1 MDLPEEVK
9 LSLAELGNF
18 SIAKSTWSTYKSA
31 ERLLLTCQ
39 RDCNKKF
46 EWPLKTDNVLF
57 FIHWLITVRKVK
69 SGTVNSYL
77 SGIRQLHIQDGMDP
91 PNLRP
96 EIVKLV
102 IKGIEHKDAEKNRE
116 GRSDN
121 RIPMTRDLM
130 KILKDRIIAWEQPW
144 NTRLL
149 VWAVCTMAF
158 HGAFRIHELLCKAES
173 FFDPQYTL
181 LTENVTTSTDT
192 TGKRIIHVKLNCPK
206 EQKNGHA
213 VIVNIFESGDSICP
227 VKAFTRWTDRQ
238 RPTAGLP
245 LFRQTD
251 GTPLT
256 GKKLNTILDLLMKDV
271 AVAKNGKIRTHSFRI
286 GMASELGTEGFEDG
300 EVKAAGRWS
309 SRAFETYIRT
319 PRTKR
324 ASIAKKIAELGRKKD
339 RNRN

>member
-96 EIVKLV
+96 EIVKLI
-102 IKGIEHKDAEKNRE
+102 IKGIEHKEAEKSRE
-116 GRSDN
+116 GGGDN

-130 KILKDRIIAWEQPW
+130 KVLKDRIIAWE
-144 NTRLL
+144 
-149 VWAVCTMAF
+149 
-158 HGAFRIHELLCKAES
+158 
-173 FFDPQYTL
+173 
-181 LTENVTTSTDT
+181 
-192 TGKRIIHVKLNCPK
+192 
-206 EQKNGHA
+206 
-213 VIVNIFESGDSICP
+213 
-227 VKAFTRWTDRQ
+227 
-238 RPTAGLP
+238 
-245 LFRQTD
+245 
-251 GTPLT
+251 
-256 GKKLNTILDLLMKDV
+256 
-271 AVAKNGKIRTHSFRI
+271 
-286 GMASELGTEGFEDG
+286 
-300 EVKAAGRWS
+300 
-309 SRAFETYIRT
+309 
-319 PRTKR
+319 
-324 ASIAKKIAELGRKKD
+324 
-339 RNRN
+339 